1 MAGLPIHSGTLVLA
15 DRPSDDD
22 GKWIAARTAV
32 RRVRRSL
39 RIRMAPSRRR
49 EKGSPVFA
57 ALAACRNCR
66 SSAHGEQC
74 SSSLGSSKLVL
85 LDKWLCWVIN
95 RDAGACARVVGSL
108 VRDELR
114 PRRSTSPSRWR
125 ASRVCTSSRSRDARV
140 MCRSRV
146 MPCGLVCDHFY
157 PKYIFGA
164 PDSFCARP
172 QLAPL
177 HAVTGLPAHYF
188 PHPLYGMLYC

>member
-1 MAGLPIHSGTLVLA
+1 M
-15 DRPSDDD
+15 RPS
-22 GKWIAARTAV
+22 A
-32 RRVRRSL
+32 
-39 RIRMAPSRRR
+39 RIRVAPSRSQTR
-49 EKGSPVFA
+49 GSPNFA
-57 ALAACRNCR
+57 ALAARRNCR

-74 SSSLGSSKLVL
+74 SSSLGSSKLAL
-85 LDKWLCWVIN
+85 LATLLRWLIN

-177 HAVTGLPAHYF
+177 HAVTGQPAHYF
-188 PHPLYGMLYC
+188 LPPLYTVATFVVLCGSVGTFLMNEGETLI